1 MGPQP
6 LLDLER
12 RQEPGPG
19 RARLAVDAGVSSA
32 RCSPIRVTP
41 SGRGP
46 WKGGP
51 VLPEH
56 LSLKCQGL
64 SKSQCRRQPSKAGFE
79 LFLNETEAQSARQA
93 VQGHMAAA
101 FTFRVSLLWLLSHF
115 PATSVAHAKLL
126 SHSSALSGGLRGERC
141 SCLPRFP
148 RPPLPHLQSWQSP
161 TVLPQSRPPLTTAP
175 SDHSLGKSARC
186 PLRF

>member
-1 MGPQP
+1 MVGPQP

-19 RARLAVDAGVSSA
+19 RARPGVRLAVDASVSSA
-32 RCSPIRVTP
+32 RRSPIRVTP

-56 LSLKCQGL
+56 LSPKCQGL
-64 SKSQCRRQPSKAGFE
+64 SKSRCRRQPSKAGFE

-115 PATSVAHAKLL
+115 PATSVAKPTQSDYLTVPL
-126 SHSSALSGGLRGERC
+126 SPEA
-141 SCLPRFP
+141 
-148 RPPLPHLQSWQSP
+148 
-161 TVLPQSRPPLTTAP
+161 
-175 SDHSLGKSARC
+175 
-186 PLRF
+186 